1 MAFAAAWSCCIGV
14 SRARGEVVCSRSSLG
29 AFSIVFCS
37 SASWFEGGGCIGP
50 VHAAPSLGEA
60 GPRLVYTIFGFLR
73 FGV

>member
-37 SASWFEGGGCIGP
+37 SASWFEEGFVGHVP
-50 VHAAPSLGEA
+50 AAPSLGEA
-60 GPRLVYTIFGFLR
+60 GPGLVYTVLGFFR
-73 FGV
+73 FWV